1 MSIKFIYSNLLTTED
16 VCDLFAV
23 KPMTVW
29 NWRQIGDDPFPTV
42 HIAGNKRPNIRFE
55 YDAIVEWSDRNGKIL
70 NREAAERIIRDKGVG

>member
-29 NWRQIGDDPFPTV
+29 NWR
-42 HIAGNKRPNIRFE
+42 HKRPNIRFE